1 MTTDLKFFYSKFY
14 LNGKQIKTSEIEG
27 YTSNCEP
34 SQLIG
39 ETKFNDYTI
48 ESIDRV
54 LPNDANAAEFDE
66 CSKIIKY
73 SPDEIWRIHLKEKQI
88 AA

>member
-1 MTTDLKFFYSKFY
+1 MFAVRYS
-14 LNGKQIKTSEIEG
+14 

-39 ETKFNDYTI
+39 ETKFNDYII

-54 LPNDANAAEFDE
+54 LPSDENTAEFDE

-73 SPDEIWRIHLKEKQI
+73 LPDEIWRIHLKENQI

>member
-1 MTTDLKFFYSKFY
+1 MTEDLKFFYSKFY
-14 LNGKQIKTSEIEG
+14 LNGKQIKVDEIEG

-39 ETKFNDYTI
+39 ETKFNDYII
-48 ESIDRV
+48 ESVERV
-54 LPNDANAAEFDE
+54 LPNDENAAEFDE

-73 SPDEIWRIHLKEKQI
+73 PADEIWRIYLKENEI